1 MRGVATVIVDLM
13 ADKTEAQLKELM
25 PEVIAYLAERN
36 LLNRWRNIEQEIHEV
51 WRQKFGTSR
60 LTVASAHP
68 LTKEVKAQLEKVAQ
82 GADLTMIVDE
92 RLMGGAIV
100 RIDER
105 RIDGSV
111 LGALTRLKQTLL
123 S

>member
-1 MRGVATVIVDLM
+1 MRGVATAIIEM
-13 ADKTEAQLKELM
+13 TADKSEAQLKELM
-25 PEVIAYLAERN
+25 PEIVAYLGQHN
-36 LLNRWRNIEQEIHEV
+36 LLNRWRDIEQEIHEG
-51 WRQKFGTSR
+51 WRKKFGVSR
-60 LTVASAHP
+60 VTVASAHP
-68 LTKEVKAQLEKVAQ
+68 LAKEVKTALEKASQ
-82 GADLTMIVDE
+82 GAELITIVDE
-92 RLMGGAIV
+92 RLMGGAVV

>member
-1 MRGVATVIVDLM
+1 MRGVATVIVELM

-36 LLNRWRNIEQEIHEV
+36 LLNRWRDVEQEIHEV
-51 WRQKFGTSR
+51 WRKKFGVSR
-60 LTVASAHP
+60 VTVAAAHP
-68 LTKEVKAQLEKVAQ
+68 LTKEVKTQLEKVVQ
-82 GADLTMIVDE
+82 GADLTVIVDE
-92 RLMGGAIV
+92 RLMGGAVV